1 MASAGRRCLV
11 PCVLLILLNALIG
24 ELRVVVVVV
33 VGLFAFLCIIAGF
46 KCTAAHDG
54 LNLFP
59 VSGRTS
65 IARMKNQMEPVQC
78 PAESAAQSELTTTK
92 FRRALFI

>member
-24 ELRVVVVVV
+24 ELRAVVVV
-33 VGLFAFLCIIAGF
+33 LFAFLCIIAGF

-65 IARMKNQMEPVQC
+65 IARMENQMEPVQC